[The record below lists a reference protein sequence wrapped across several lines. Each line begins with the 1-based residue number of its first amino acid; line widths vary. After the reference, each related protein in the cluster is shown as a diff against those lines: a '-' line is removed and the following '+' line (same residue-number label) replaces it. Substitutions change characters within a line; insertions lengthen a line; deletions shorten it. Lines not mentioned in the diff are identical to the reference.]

1 MRGLAGSWQKLL
13 TAEIA
18 ENGRGVRGD
27 EPVSNRIKVKGDG
40 QSLP

>member
-1 MRGLAGSWQKLL
+1 LRRGVGSWRKLL

-18 ENGRGVRGD
+18 ENGRGVRRE
-27 EPVSNRIKVKGDG
+27 EPVRDRIKVKGDG